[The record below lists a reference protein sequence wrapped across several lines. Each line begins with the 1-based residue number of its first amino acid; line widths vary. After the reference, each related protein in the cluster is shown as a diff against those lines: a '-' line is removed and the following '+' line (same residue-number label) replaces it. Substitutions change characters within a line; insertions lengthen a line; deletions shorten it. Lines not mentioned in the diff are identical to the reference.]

1 MKNKGMLSKII
12 TIFMAVLMLASAMT
26 IAGCAEEKSKE
37 KAKANVTET
46 QKPQKT
52 QEELEAE

>member
-1 MKNKGMLSKII
+1 MLSKII
-12 TIFMAVLMLASAMT
+12 TIFMAILMLASVMT
-26 IAGCAEEKSKE
+26 AAGCAEEKSKE